1 MKCLQICNDFL
12 GSKVHENLY
21 KSLNEL
27 GVSQTIFY
35 PLRKNKIDTLNK
47 YHKDFNC
54 EIITSR
60 PLKKYHRVL
69 FRAKINTLYKS
80 LISQISENDFD
91 VLHATTLFSDGAVA
105 LKYKR
110 EFNTPFILAIRSTD
124 IDSFL
129 KYRRDLI
136 FLGLEILNESSK
148 IIFISKVLKNKF
160 LNHPLI
166 KKHKSKFEHKCVII
180 SNGIDPY
187 WLNNQKSTFTP
198 ANPNKIIYVG
208 TLIKRKNVD
217 KLIQA
222 VLDLNK
228 KGIECSLT
236 IVGKGGALQKK
247 VENLAE
253 INRPKI
259 QYLGAIKDK
268 EKLQEVYNN
277 HQIFALPSRVET
289 FGLVYLEAMSQ
300 GLPIL
305 YTWNEGIDGL
315 FDFKIGEKCENFDI
329 NTISSKLETLI
340 NNHSNYE
347 ISSIN
352 FSDFSWNTIG
362 KKYIKIY
369 QNIVEKTSKLKG

>member
-268 EKLQEVYNN
+268 EKLQERLAKLAGGVAVLYVGAASEVEMKEKKDRVDD
-277 HQIFALPSRVET
+277 ALHATRAAVE
-289 FGLVYLEAMSQ
+289 
-300 GLPIL
+300 
-305 YTWNEGIDGL
+305 EGIVAGGGVAL
-315 FDFKIGEKCENFDI
+315 VRA
-329 NTISSKLETLI
+329 ISSLR
-340 NNHSNYE
+340 
-347 ISSIN
+347 
-352 FSDFSWNTIG
+352 NTKGVNEDENIG
-362 KKYIKIY
+362 V
-369 QNIVEKTSKLKG
+369 QIVENL